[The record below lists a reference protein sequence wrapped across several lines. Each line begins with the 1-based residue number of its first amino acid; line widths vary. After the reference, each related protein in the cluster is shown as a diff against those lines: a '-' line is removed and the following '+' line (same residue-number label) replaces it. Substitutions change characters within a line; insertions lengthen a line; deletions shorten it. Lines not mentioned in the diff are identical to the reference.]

1 MSVFWNYLQFNNEV
15 HCRALPGVQSTVCG
29 FLFQPFSFTS
39 SHNPFLTGDKLCK
52 LSSKGRKEDL
62 SCFREE
68 VTFMDYKDLRNE
80 VLLTH
85 EVGASD
91 VSKTGD
97 YRGSLGV
104 L

>member
-1 MSVFWNYLQFNNEV
+1 
-15 HCRALPGVQSTVCG
+15 
-29 FLFQPFSFTS
+29 
-39 SHNPFLTGDKLCK
+39 
-52 LSSKGRKEDL
+52 
-62 SCFREE
+62 
-68 VTFMDYKDLRNE
+68 MDYKDLRNE

>member
-1 MSVFWNYLQFNNEV
+1 M
-15 HCRALPGVQSTVCG
+15 
-29 FLFQPFSFTS
+29 
-39 SHNPFLTGDKLCK
+39 CK

-97 YRGSLGV
+97 YRGSLGA